1 MKKTTLALVA
11 VLSLGLAACSS
22 NKADDNSYNGEILFS
37 AYEGNN
43 LKLTI
48 RKNNCDSSEGQVETL
63 NLTQAYDSDLVVGA
77 CVRVSQDD
85 QGATTVDNISRSKS
99 RVWASRSGQ

>member
-1 MKKTTLALVA
+1 MKKITLALVA

-22 NKADDNSYNGEILFS
+22 NKADDISYNGEIFFS
-37 AYEGNN
+37 DYEGNN

>member
-48 RKNNCDSSEGQVETL
+48 RKNNCDSSEGKVETL
-63 NLTQAYDSDLVVGA
+63 TLTQAYDSDLVVGA
-77 CVRVSQDD
+77 CVRVSQDE

-99 RVWASRSGQ
+99 RIWASRSGQ